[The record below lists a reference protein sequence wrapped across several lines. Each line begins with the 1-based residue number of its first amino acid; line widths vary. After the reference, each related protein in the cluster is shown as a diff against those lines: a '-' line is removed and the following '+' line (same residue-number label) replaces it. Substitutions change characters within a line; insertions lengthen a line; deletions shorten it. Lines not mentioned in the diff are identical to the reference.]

1 MTVHFA
7 PSSREEAPV
16 AVDLVKLFQTM
27 VRSGISDIHF
37 KANTSP
43 MVRVNG
49 RLVNSGFN
57 KMTGQHI
64 EELAGVIMNEEQRA
78 RFERDRELDMAYTV
92 PDLARFRVNIY
103 KQRGSVA
110 LSLRVI
116 PLHIRSFQELNL
128 PLDTLQKLSTNTRGM
143 ILFTGITGAGKT
155 TSLSAMIDYI
165 NRNYSYNI
173 ITIEDP
179 VEYFHQ
185 DVKSSIAQ
193 REIGHDTESFATAV
207 RHILRQDPDVVV
219 LGEMRDGEAIRA
231 GVTAAETGHL
241 VIGTIHTMDAAQT
254 MGRIIESYDSN
265 EQTGARIRVAN
276 VLKGVISQ
284 RLLESTDGKSRFPA
298 TEVLVVT
305 SLIRKLLM
313 EEKPQELHKALE
325 QGQYYGMHSFDQD
338 ILRLFNEKKISKEE
352 ALDASSNPDDLLVR
366 MNTLRVG
373 ELGETTA

>member
-1 MTVHFA
+1 M
-7 PSSREEAPV
+7 

-92 PDLARFRVNIY
+92 PDLARFRVNVY

-128 PLDTLQKLSTNTRGM
+128 PLDTLQKLCTNTRGM

-155 TSLSAMIDYI
+155 TSLSAMIDHI
-165 NRNYSYNI
+165 NRAYSYNI
-173 ITIEDP
+173 ITVEDP
-179 VEYFHQ
+179 VEYYHQ

-219 LGEMRDGEAIRA
+219 LGEMRDAEALRA

-241 VIGTIHTMDAAQT
+241 VLGTIHTMDAAQT
-254 MGRIIESYDSN
+254 MGRIIESYDSS
-265 EQTGARIRVAN
+265 EQAGARIRVAN

-338 ILRLFNEKKISKEE
+338 ILRLFNEKKITKEE

>member
-1 MTVHFA
+1 M
-7 PSSREEAPV
+7 

-37 KANTSP
+37 KANASP

-49 RLVNSGFN
+49 RLVNSGFS

-64 EELAGVIMNEEQRA
+64 EELAGVLMNEEQRA

-92 PDLARFRVNIY
+92 PDLARFRVNVY

-116 PLHIRSFQELNL
+116 PLHIRNFQELNL
-128 PLDTLQKLSTNTRGM
+128 PIDTMAKLCANTRGM

-155 TSLSAMIDYI
+155 TSLSAMIDHL
-165 NRNYSYNI
+165 NRTYSYNI

-179 VEYFHQ
+179 VEYFHE
-185 DVKSSIAQ
+185 DVKSSVAQ
-193 REIGHDTESFATAV
+193 REIGHDTESFSTAV
-207 RHILRQDPDVVV
+207 KHILRQDPDVVV
-219 LGEMRDGEAIRA
+219 LGEMRDAEAIRA

-254 MGRIIESYDSN
+254 MGRLIESYATN
-265 EQTGARIRVAN
+265 EQDGARSRIAN
-276 VLKGVISQ
+276 VLKGVVSQ
-284 RLLESTDGKSRFPA
+284 RLLESVDGKSRYPA

-305 SLIRKLLM
+305 SLIRKLLV
-313 EEKPQELHKALE
+313 EEKPQELHKAIE

-373 ELGETTA
+373 ELGEATA

>member
-1 MTVHFA
+1 M
-7 PSSREEAPV
+7 

-37 KANTSP
+37 KANASP
-43 MVRVNG
+43 MVRVHG
-49 RLVNSGFN
+49 RLVSSGFT
-57 KMTGQHI
+57 KMTGPHI
-64 EELAGVIMNEEQRA
+64 EELAAVLMNDTQRT
-78 RFERDRELDMAYTV
+78 RFEKDHELDMAYTV

-103 KQRGSVA
+103 KQRNTVA

-128 PLDTLQKLSTNTRGM
+128 PLDTLTKLCSNTRGM

-155 TSLSAMIDYI
+155 TSLSAMIDHI
-165 NRNYSYNI
+165 NRAYSYNI

-179 VEYFHQ
+179 IEYYHE

-193 REIGHDTESFATAV
+193 REVGHDTESFSSSV

-219 LGEMRDGEAIRA
+219 LGEMRDAEAIRA

-241 VIGTIHTMDAAQT
+241 VLGTIHTMDAAQT
-254 MGRIIESYDSN
+254 MGRLLESYDSN
-265 EQTGARIRVAN
+265 EQEGARSRIAN

-284 RLLESTDGKSRFPA
+284 RLLEAVDGKSRFPA
-298 TEVLVVT
+298 TEILVVT
-305 SLIRKLLM
+305 SLIRKLLV
-313 EEKPQELHKALE
+313 EEKPQELHKAIE

-373 ELGETTA
+373 ELGDAST

>member
-1 MTVHFA
+1 M
-7 PSSREEAPV
+7 

-37 KANTSP
+37 KANASP

-49 RLVNSGFN
+49 RLMNSGFN
-57 KMTGQHI
+57 KMTPQHI
-64 EELAGVIMNEEQRA
+64 EELAGVLMNEEQRV
-78 RFERDRELDMAYTV
+78 RFDKDRELDMAYTV
-92 PDLARFRVNIY
+92 PDLARFRVNVY
-103 KQRGSVA
+103 RQRNSVA

-116 PLHIRSFQELNL
+116 PLHIRNFQELNL
-128 PLDTLQKLSTNTRGM
+128 PADTLQKLCSNTRGM

-155 TSLSAMIDYI
+155 TSLSAMNDHV

-179 VEYFHQ
+179 VEYFHE
-185 DVKSSIAQ
+185 DIKSSIAQ
-193 REIGHDTESFATAV
+193 REVGHDTESFSTAV

-219 LGEMRDGEAIRA
+219 LGEMRDAEAIRA

-241 VIGTIHTMDAAQT
+241 VLGTIHTMDAAQT
-254 MGRIIESYDSN
+254 MGRILESYDSN
-265 EQTGARIRVAN
+265 EQTGARIRIAN
-276 VLKGVISQ
+276 VLKGIISQ
-284 RLLESTDGKSRFPA
+284 RLLESTDGKSRFPG
-298 TEVLVVT
+298 TEILVVT
-305 SLIRKLLM
+305 SLIRKLLI
-313 EEKPQELHKALE
+313 EEKPQELHKAIE

-338 ILRLFNEKKISKEE
+338 ILRLFNEKRVTKEE

-373 ELGETTA
+373 ELGDASA

>member
-1 MTVHFA
+1 
-7 PSSREEAPV
+7 V
-16 AVDLVKLFQTM
+16 AVDLNKLFQTM

-37 KANTSP
+37 KANASP
-43 MVRVNG
+43 MVRVHG
-49 RLVNSGFN
+49 RLLSSGFT

-64 EELAGVIMNEEQRA
+64 EELAGLLMNEGQRA
-78 RFERDRELDMAYTV
+78 RFDKDHELDMAYTV

-103 KQRGSVA
+103 KQRGTIA

-128 PLDTLQKLSTNTRGM
+128 PLDTLTKMAANTRGM

-155 TSLSAMIDYI
+155 TSLNAMIDFI
-165 NRNYSYNI
+165 NQTYSYNL

-179 VEYFHQ
+179 IEYYHA
-185 DVKSSIAQ
+185 DAKSSIAQ
-193 REIGHDTESFATAV
+193 REIGHDTESFSAAV
-207 RHILRQDPDVVV
+207 KHILRQDPDVVV
-219 LGEMRDGEAIRA
+219 LGEMRDAQAIRA

-241 VIGTIHTMDAAQT
+241 VLGTIHTMDAAQT
-254 MGRIIESYDSN
+254 MGRLLECYDAN
-265 EQTGARIRVAN
+265 EQTGAKTRIAN
-276 VLKGVISQ
+276 VLKGIVSQ
-284 RLLESTDGKSRFPA
+284 RLLEAVDGRSRFPA

-305 SLIRKLLM
+305 SLIRKLLI
-313 EEKPQELHKALE
+313 EDKPGELHKAIE

-338 ILRLFNEKKISKEE
+338 ILRLFNEKKITKEE
-352 ALDASSNPDDLLVR
+352 ALDASTNPDDLMVR